1 MKFSDML
8 LREDFWKILEDTL
21 NANTHNLG
29 IKGEAKVVDNGASC
43 TLYANAQLNAIMS
56 KNPSKAVRDYL
67 KTEYIRL

>member
-43 TLYANAQLNAIMS
+43 TLYANAQLNAII
-56 KNPSKAVRDYL
+56 KDA
-67 KTEYIRL
+67 